1 MKSGIHLTTKAGK
14 YQNTY
19 LVCAKENEPT
29 FASTERYGMRSR
41 RQMSLRSE
49 VRSPLVSRGGDRDSR
64 HADPDVLNLR
74 LPPLPPLGS
83 HHLLQRRHWLLSHCL
98 RGGWLPWGGRGCAT
112 LGTCLTSH
120 LCPTLPN
127 VSRLLTRPPLPRD
140 PGHVQA
146 HGTQLVGEAGHVQR
160 TRATGTP
167 SPPTKDTASDSG
179 HVRPLEAPN
188 LNPCRARPSK
198 PLRPFTRQL

>member
-1 MKSGIHLTTKAGK
+1 
-14 YQNTY
+14 
-19 LVCAKENEPT
+19 
-29 FASTERYGMRSR
+29 MRS
-41 RQMSLRSE
+41 RQMSLRSGG
-49 VRSPLVSRGGDRDSR
+49 RSPPFSRGGDSDSE
-64 HADPDVLNLR
+64 HTDPDVLNLR
-74 LPPLPPLGS
+74 LPPPPPPGFPPPAAAAPLVAFTLPEGGMVALG
-83 HHLLQRRHWLLSHCL
+83 
-98 RGGWLPWGGRGCAT
+98 GDRGCAT

-167 SPPTKDTASDSG
+167 PPPTKDTASDSG